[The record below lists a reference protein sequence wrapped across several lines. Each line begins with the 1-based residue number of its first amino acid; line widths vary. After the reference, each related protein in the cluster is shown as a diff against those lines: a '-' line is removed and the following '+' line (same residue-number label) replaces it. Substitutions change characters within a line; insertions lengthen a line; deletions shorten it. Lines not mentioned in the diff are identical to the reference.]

1 MSSKINFEF
10 VSPEA
15 SLFSGEVVSVLL
27 PAKEGDAEILPLHAP
42 FMTAL
47 RVGIVEIKISESE
60 NMKFLIDGGFADV
73 ANDNVTLLAEK
84 SFNLLE
90 SSKEDFLIELDK
102 VNKSLEET
110 EDLIERESLLA
121 KKLILESNN

>member
-10 VSPEA
+10 VSPES

-73 ANDNVTLLAEK
+73 ANNNVTLLAEK

-90 SSKEDFLIELDK
+90 SNKEDFLIELDK